1 MITLERL
8 DDIQCGR
15 GVPPTADE
23 LIELAKAYRSVRRQ
37 IRSLVSFRDR
47 IDGALRDLDDL
58 VAPTVAPVIVDAE
71 VESP

>member
-15 GVPPTADE
+15 GASPTADE

-47 IDGALRDLDDL
+47 IDWALRELDDL